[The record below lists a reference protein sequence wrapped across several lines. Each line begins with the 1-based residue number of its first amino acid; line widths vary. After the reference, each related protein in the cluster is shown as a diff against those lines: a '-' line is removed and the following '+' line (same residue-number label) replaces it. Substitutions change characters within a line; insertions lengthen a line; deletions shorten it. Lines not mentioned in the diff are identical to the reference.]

1 MTLRGLRTRLLFVWV
16 MASVTRVFSQGSEG
30 LSSFDKEKFEQW
42 QKQGS
47 REQIPWKIR
56 LFSTGPSFHQ
66 RLSCHIEIEADA
78 DHILKH
84 SKTGRVIAMIQL
96 TDSKGEVFRNDGK
109 IELAEMEKVR
119 NANVVFSWDAFV
131 LPGDYSAELALFD
144 PQSEEHNFARQRLRI
159 PALKSDP
166 LADAWQGLPSVEY
179 LAPKDYKDIDR
190 LFHPDID
197 GKLKLQM
204 ATKRPLRIELLAD
217 FTPSEIFAGSHTAYT
232 AYLAGVIPTLKVF
245 SQIMLPNGKLDVATL
260 NLKDK
265 KVVFEEEINSQS
277 HANASTESDTTP
289 NGLDWTRL
297 KNSLKESDP
306 STVNVRV
313 LQDRHPTP
321 VFLRDEL
328 VRRITAGST
337 KVARDKSPPLR
348 VYVLL
353 SGSLDTY
360 SFNGPVFSPIPESLP
375 EQCGCL
381 IYYLEYEFFWGR
393 TAVLKTTSK
402 VEKMFKPFKVRAF
415 TVSSA
420 NDVRR
425 AIATIL
431 DEIAKADSD

>member
-1 MTLRGLRTRLLFVWV
+1 MWKLLLTCLIV
-16 MASVTRVFSQGSEG
+16 SVSSLFSQATDS
-30 LSSFDKEKFEQW
+30 LSSFDQGKFEQW

-56 LFSTGPSFHQ
+56 LLSTGPSFHQ

-84 SKTGRVIAMIQL
+84 GKTGRVVAMIQL
-96 TDSKGEVFRNDGK
+96 TDSKGDAFRNDGK
-109 IELAEMEKVR
+109 VELSDMGKVH
-119 NANVVFSWDAFV
+119 NANLVFSWDAFV
-131 LPGDYSAELALFD
+131 LPGDYSVELAIYD
-144 PQSEEHNFARQRLRI
+144 AQSEQHNFARQRLRI

-166 LADAWQGLPSVEY
+166 LPSAWQGLPTVEFC
-179 LAPKDYKDIDR
+179 APKDPQDIDR

-197 GKLKLQM
+197 GKLALQM

-245 SQIMLPNGKLDVATL
+245 SQIELPNGTVHVATID
-260 NLKDK
+260 LKYK
-265 KVVFEEEINSQS
+265 KVTFEEEISSQNP
-277 HANASTESDTTP
+277 ADTSAKSKAKAA
-289 NGLDWTRL
+289 GLDWPRL
-297 KNSLKESDP
+297 KNTLKASDP
-306 STVNVRV
+306 STINVRV

-321 VFLRDEL
+321 IFLRDEL
-328 VRRITAGST
+328 LRRITAANAKT
-337 KVARDKSPPLR
+337 ARDKSPPLR

-353 SGSLDTY
+353 SGSLDAY
-360 SFNGPVFSPIPESLP
+360 SFNGLESNPIPESLP
-375 EQCGCL
+375 EQCDCR

-393 TAVLKTTSK
+393 TGPLSTTGK
-402 VEKMFKPFKVRAF
+402 VEKMLKPFKVRTF
-415 TVSSA
+415 SISSA

-431 DEIAKADSD
+431 DEIGKEDRMK